1 MKYCMRSSWMTR
13 MALFGAMSRGFL
25 LNICCSTFLQIQ
37 TISAGLGCLRIVAWA
52 EKSLNF
58 GLWAFSSLILSS
70 CVIKKPLSPQHWVL
84 SKLLA
89 RTSAQGHKYG
99 PKIRLALFFSASWNY
114 QGPNFAKKLYTNTME
129 PRSLV
134 ILLGV
139 YSHVSSSYLLVL
151 GFKAIC
157 DPATSVKISQIFT
170 NAPN

>member
-1 MKYCMRSSWMTR
+1 MFDEKLYEQ
-13 MALFGAMSRGFL
+13 L
-25 LNICCSTFLQIQ
+25 LNDSNNPFWSNEQR
-37 TISAGLGCLRIVAWA
+37 ISAEYLLQHLFTNPDNFSWTWIVAWA

-89 RTSAQGHKYG
+89 RTWAQGHKSG

-114 QGPNFAKKLYTNTME
+114 QGPNFAKKLFANTIE
-129 PRSLV
+129 PRSLA

-157 DPATSVKISQIFT
+157 DAAICLKISQIFT